1 MRFSYVKLGPD
12 AGANVR
18 ASFSSLIALTLLFSG
33 CRARNEEAPARPQA
47 KIESVFTSLDASSC
61 KQEVAQN
68 DPDGTPYLVCPGV
81 EGYQLIVRQVDSGR
95 TSIDIMDAS
104 RRVFPLNYQEFVT
117 RRMFSLGRNAEWRVA
132 SRDGKRVPIALI
144 VRVLAHESNEEPEKV
159 TQTYFAVAKIT
170 PERACVAA
178 RISEGSEPETE
189 VRSAADSGAG
199 TNCLPPQPPMTA
211 GGVLIR

>member
-1 MRFSYVKLGPD
+1 MRFSYAKLKSD
-12 AGANVR
+12 AGTNVR
-18 ASFSSLIALTLLFSG
+18 SSFSTLITLTLLFSG
-33 CRARNEEAPARPQA
+33 CGARNEEPPGRPQA
-47 KIESVFTSLDASSC
+47 KIESVYTSLDAGSC
-61 KQEVAQN
+61 KQEVAQS

-81 EGYQLIVRQVDSGR
+81 AGYELIVRQVDSGR

-104 RRVFPLNYQEFVT
+104 RHVFPLNYQEFIT

-132 SRDGKRVPIALI
+132 SKDGKRVPIALI
-144 VRVLAHESNEEPEKV
+144 VGVLAHESNEEPEKV

-189 VRSAADSGAG
+189 VLRAADSVAG
-199 TNCLPPQPPMTA
+199 TNCLPPQPPMTD

>member
-1 MRFSYVKLGPD
+1 MRP
-12 AGANVR
+12 
-18 ASFSSLIALTLLFSG
+18 SFISVIALTLLFSG
-33 CRARNEEAPARPQA
+33 CRARNEEPPGRPQA
-47 KIESVFTSLDASSC
+47 KIESVYTSLDAGSC

-81 EGYQLIVRQVDSGR
+81 AGYELIVRQVDSGR

-104 RRVFPLNYQEFVT
+104 RRVFPLNYQEFIT
-117 RRMFSLGRNAEWRVA
+117 RHMFSLGRNAEWRVA
-132 SRDGKRVPIALI
+132 SSDGKRVPIALI
-144 VRVLAHESNEEPEKV
+144 VPVLAHESNNEPEKV

-170 PERACVAA
+170 SEQICVAA
-178 RISEGSEPETE
+178 KISEGSEPATE
-189 VRSAADSGAG
+189 VRRAADSAAG